1 MTTVPPFQLRHRSLP
16 ERLLRLP
23 VTFWTLYGVGRG
35 RLSRR
40 QRLRIAATMAWISLT
55 GPRRRLH
62 VHARDMSR
70 ELVDLLLDMAE
81 NMEHWATTDPS
92 DFGPGVDKPTMELA
106 QRARRTAA
114 RILAIA

>member
-1 MTTVPPFQLRHRSLP
+1 MTTAPPFQLRRRSLP

-23 VTFWTLYGVGRG
+23 ITFWTLYGIGRG

-62 VHARDMSR
+62 VHDRDMSR
-70 ELVDLLLDMAE
+70 ELVDLLLDMAA

-92 DFGPGVDKPTMELA
+92 NFGPCVDEPTMALA
-106 QRARRTAA
+106 TRARRTAA
-114 RILAIA
+114 RIYAL